1 MTMVYLI
8 QGYLI
13 PELIGGYVSGDLDA
27 DMAICKRIRE
37 VVSVGYHLEADN
49 QGSSLMS
56 HTDLMFIDLNCSQS
70 EQFLSSD

>member
-13 PELIGGYVSGDLDA
+13 PELIGGYVTGDLDA

-37 VVSVGYHLEADN
+37 VVSVGYHLEADIH
-49 QGSSLMS
+49 GSSLKWYTMS
-56 HTDLMFIDLNCSQS
+56 
-70 EQFLSSD
+70 